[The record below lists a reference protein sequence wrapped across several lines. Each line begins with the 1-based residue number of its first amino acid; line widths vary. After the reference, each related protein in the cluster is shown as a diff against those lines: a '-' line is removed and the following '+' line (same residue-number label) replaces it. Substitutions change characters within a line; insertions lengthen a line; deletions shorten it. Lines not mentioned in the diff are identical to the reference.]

1 MLDSA
6 EKDKRGMPVSAPV
19 MSIFGPDTKLKLSIL
34 YPVTTSRN
42 LEEILRVVLSLQ
54 LTVEKMVAASV
65 D

>member
-1 MLDSA
+1 
-6 EKDKRGMPVSAPV
+6 MPVSAPV
-19 MSIFGPDTKLKLSIL
+19 VSIFGPDTKLKLSIL